1 MASKTTFKEP
11 VFLVRF
17 WGVRGSYPTSDEAT
31 LGYGGHTSCVEVQAG
46 GQRLIFDAGT
56 GIIPLGNR
64 LGNGRPGPQTLNLF
78 LSHTHHDHVFGFYF
92 FQPLFREGA
101 RVCIFGPASSG
112 QSLKETLD
120 AAMEPRFF
128 PVPLRDLTAHKK
140 IYSLRG
146 GERIELRDGRDSA
159 VVDQRSVSPSGDHV
173 SVLVHKSSA
182 HPNGVLLYRVHWRD
196 KSMVYATDVEQ
207 NRQGHPDIIDFI
219 RGADL
224 LIHDAQYLN
233 KEYFSRAS
241 PRKGWGH
248 STVEQAAEV
257 ARKASV
263 KRLVLFHHEPT
274 HDDRTLKQMEK
285 LGRRLFPPSLVAYEG
300 LEINLFDGR

>member
-1 MASKTTFKEP
+1 MGSKTTLKQP
-11 VFLVRF
+11 VFRVRF

-31 LGYGGHTSCVEVQAG
+31 LGYGGHTSCVEVEAG
-46 GQRLIFDAGT
+46 GHHLIFDAGT
-56 GIIPLGNR
+56 GIIPLGSR
-64 LGNGRPGPQTLNLF
+64 IGNDGPAPQTLNLF

-92 FQPLFREGA
+92 FQPLFREGS
-101 RVCIFGPASSG
+101 RVCIFGPGFSG

-128 PVPLRDLTAHKK
+128 PVPLRNLNADKK

-146 GERIELRDGRDSA
+146 GERIQLRDSGG
-159 VVDQRSVSPSGDHV
+159 SPIVNEGANGPLGKNV
-173 SVLVHKSSA
+173 NVLVHKSSA

-257 ARKASV
+257 ARKGSV
-263 KRLVLFHHEPT
+263 KRLILFHHEPT

-285 LGRRLFPPSLVAYEG
+285 LGRRLFPASLVAYEG
-300 LEINLFDGR
+300 LEILL